1 MVSEDGKSFI
11 TIGVVGGDDIRAMKG
26 NVTINFTAQNARYV
40 KIIAVHSGKIADG
53 NPGVGSD
60 SWLFIDEIL
69 ID

>member
-1 MVSEDGKSFI
+1 MEPNEQVL
-11 TIGVVGGDDIRAMKG
+11 AYL
-26 NVTINFTAQNARYV
+26 NQNLN
-40 KIIAVHSGKIADG
+40 KKIADG